1 MQIAKYLSVLLAS
14 TLKFIGGPLSGIALG
29 LSWLE
34 TCLCTVAG
42 MMISVVLVTYAGT
55 ALQKL
60 FARWYPSKPKRFT
73 RRTRLAMRI
82 WKRAGITGI
91 ALLTPV
97 LLTPIGG
104 TILAVS
110 FKVKR
115 PIIFGYMLASALFW
129 GIVLTL
135 ATYELPSLLKGF
147 SV

>member
-1 MQIAKYLSVLLAS
+1 MQIAKYISVLLAS

-29 LSWLE
+29 LTWLE

-42 MMISVVLVTYAGT
+42 MMTSVVLVTYAGT
-55 ALQKL
+55 VLQK
-60 FARWYPSKPKRFT
+60 ATERWFPAKPKRFT

-82 WKRAGITGI
+82 WKRAGMLGI
-91 ALLTPV
+91 ALLTPL

-115 PIIFGYMLASALFW
+115 PLIFGYMLASAFFW
-129 GIVLTL
+129 GVVLTL
-135 ATYELPSLLKGF
+135 ALYRLPGLFKSF